1 MNQRIAFADAPKG
14 MIDGLMK
21 MAGYLKKSGLDP
33 KLLALLDTR
42 VSQINGCS
50 YCLDMHYKDAIH
62 LGETEQ
68 RLYSLPAWRETPY
81 YTEKER
87 AVLAFA
93 EAVTLLPNSDVS
105 DEVYDE
111 LAKFYSKAEIAD
123 LTLAIG
129 MINTWN
135 RVNKT
140 FRTIPGGYQVGM
152 FG

>member
-1 MNQRIAFADAPKG
+1 MNQRISFAETPKG
-14 MIDGLMK
+14 MIDGLLK
-21 MAGYLKKSGLDP
+21 IGGYLSKSLDH
-33 KLLALLDTR
+33 KLLALLDMR
-42 VSQINGCS
+42 VSQINGCA
-50 YCLDMHYKDAIH
+50 YCLDMHWKDAIH

-81 YTEKER
+81 YSDKER

-105 DEVYDE
+105 DEVFNE
-111 LAKFYSKAEIAD
+111 LAKFYSTAEIAD
-123 LTLAIG
+123 LTLAVS

-140 FRTIPGGYQVGM
+140 FRTIPGDYKVGM

>member
-1 MNQRIAFADAPKG
+1 MNQRISFADAPKG